1 VKATIEKTADEYAF
15 TLSQLSFPETLP
27 TASR

>member
-15 TLSQLSFPETLP
+15 TFSQLSGSESP
-27 TASR
+27 TTAWK